1 MDYTK
6 EMVTRFERA
15 WKSKKYSSQDWG
27 INQIKGILGNLKP
40 EKGSHFNDW
49 GCGDGR
55 VSKYLCDNGFYVH
68 GFDFVD
74 VVADKDVSGFYFSKE
89 VCWRPSALV
98 DQTGYSLA
106 LHLLECLPTPNEI
119 SETLFHIMRTT
130 REAAVFT
137 ISVEPDSIGPVIV
150 NAPLT
155 VTVQGPSWWVDL
167 VKRNFDKELWTLT
180 WGVDLNI
187 LTIIVTRKPAKRK
200 G

>member
-1 MDYTK
+1 
-6 EMVTRFERA
+6 
-15 WKSKKYSSQDWG
+15 
-27 INQIKGILGNLKP
+27 
-40 EKGSHFNDW
+40 
-49 GCGDGR
+49 
-55 VSKYLCDNGFYVH
+55 
-68 GFDFVD
+68 
-74 VVADKDVSGFYFSKE
+74 
-89 VCWRPSALV
+89 
-98 DQTGYSLA
+98 
-106 LHLLECLPTPNEI
+106 
-119 SETLFHIMRTT
+119 MRTT

-137 ISVEPDSIGPVIV
+137 ISIEPDSIGPVIV